1 MRREIKGRALGA
13 TIQTKKSDESS
24 KTYWT
29 HDNIFISTKKY
40 KKKSEQSPIKLPKT
54 FHAPRDNSLDNRGY
68 MVAFLP
74 FSNDFRIG
82 PSG

>member
-40 KKKSEQSPIKLPKT
+40 KKSLNRVQSNFQK
-54 FHAPRDNSLDNRGY
+54 
-68 MVAFLP
+68 P
-74 FSNDFRIG
+74 FTPLETTHSIIEG
-82 PSG
+82 TW